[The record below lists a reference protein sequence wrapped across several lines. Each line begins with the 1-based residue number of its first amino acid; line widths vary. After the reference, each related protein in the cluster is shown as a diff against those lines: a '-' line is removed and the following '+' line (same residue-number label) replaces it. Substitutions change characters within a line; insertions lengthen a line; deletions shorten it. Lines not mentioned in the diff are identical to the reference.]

1 MPKYLLAYHGGTKPE
16 SDADCT
22 AHMQKWQ
29 AWVTS
34 LGENAINPGIPLG
47 ESQMVSA
54 SVLKEEEVKS
64 PMMGYSIVNAPTI
77 DAAIKIAQ
85 SCPHL
90 DLGGTLEVAEIIE

>member
-1 MPKYLLAYHGGTKPE
+1 MPKFILAYHGGSKPTA
-16 SDADCT
+16 DAECT
-22 AHMQKWQ
+22 DHMQKWQ

-34 LGENAINPGIPLG
+34 LGENAINPGTPLG

-54 SVLKEEEVKS
+54 SVMSEDDVKS
-64 PMMGYSIVNAPTI
+64 PMMGYSIVRAPSI
-77 DAAIKIAQ
+77 DAALKIAQ